1 MSVFSLNSLN
11 SVCIVFSWIQRLE
24 FHKIPT
30 SEDFYRTRGL
40 LEVAYCLARY
50 IFLCDLGMCISSFN
64 VWRIWISSWPVLSRG
79 LGLFPCCQILV
90 PMCIISAVLL
100 YHYCVLPL
108 TPFPMKKAV
117 IFKALFWEVPIHQ
130 TKYN

>member
-1 MSVFSLNSLN
+1 MIKLKTNGDKWYGYGEPTGRFFTSL
-11 SVCIVFSWIQRLE
+11 
-24 FHKIPT
+24 
-30 SEDFYRTRGL
+30 
-40 LEVAYCLARY
+40 
-50 IFLCDLGMCISSFN
+50 IFILC
-64 VWRIWISSWPVLSRG
+64 
-79 LGLFPCCQILV
+79 V